1 MGLKLPRYVK
11 SPIPKLEEKKRIDKF
26 DYIMSTLNN
35 IQRRLT
41 SIEQS
46 ATNINSGISIDI
58 LSKIE
63 EKGNEVA
70 EANQVST
77 NNIAKAIKNIKD
89 VVLQKLIDENR
100 KLRKKV
106 VTNDNKIIEIEK
118 QVHRNDQHSR
128 KVNFEIDG
136 FPESLKQ
143 DALKPALVSVLNKA
157 GLPNAT
163 IKDIEVIHRLNSKK
177 THKLV
182 S

>member
-1 MGLKLPRYVK
+1 MAMKILKEQVELQEKSITEGLQQISTRIDGIETSSLCEVTDN
-11 SPIPKLEEKKRIDKF
+11 ETGGKKRIDKF

-77 NNIAKAIKNIKD
+77 NSIAKAIKILKTLFFKNLLTK
-89 VVLQKLIDENR
+89 
-100 KLRKKV
+100 
-106 VTNDNKIIEIEK
+106 T
-118 QVHRNDQHSR
+118 
-128 KVNFEIDG
+128 
-136 FPESLKQ
+136 ESC
-143 DALKPALVSVLNKA
+143 
-157 GLPNAT
+157 
-163 IKDIEVIHRLNSKK
+163 ERR
-177 THKLV
+177 
-182 S
+182 